1 MQPNGWVYRSS
12 DILYAFILHA
22 YSCSSSTLH
31 QRQRT
36 KPKLT
41 PILPI
46 LLPILRSGSTMQQVP
61 RPDQEHIYGGGGMH
75 VELCSEDAQRQQW
88 DHECDGPCCRS
99 PKPRKEPTMP
109 LLLQLHPQLKRSLPF
124 IFYTHSFLCALCQ
137 SICSSVTSGGS
148 HFAPRI
154 IACYK

>member
-1 MQPNGWVYRSS
+1 MLYPPCLHTAAAHSISS
-12 DILYAFILHA
+12 VRE
-22 YSCSSSTLH
+22 
-31 QRQRT
+31 QG
-36 KPKLT
+36 
-41 PILPI
+41 PI
-46 LLPILRSGSTMQQVP
+46 LLPILRSGSMMQQVP

-88 DHECDGPCCRS
+88 DHECDGPCCHS

-148 HFAPRI
+148 HFAPGIMTTFCTHFLQLTVVVATRSNI
-154 IACYK
+154 PACPS